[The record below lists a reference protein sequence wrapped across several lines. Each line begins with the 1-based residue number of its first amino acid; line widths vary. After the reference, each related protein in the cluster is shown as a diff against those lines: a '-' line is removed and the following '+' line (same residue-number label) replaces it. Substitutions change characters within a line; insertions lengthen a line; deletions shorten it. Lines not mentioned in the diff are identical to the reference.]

1 MPVIVAI
8 LVGASALGAFLF
20 FAFRRLLTFLH
31 LFQQEEYDNGRF
43 LIWLGRRRA
52 FDRRLSAA
60 LVGAGAIGT
69 IVGNGIAP
77 PLTLGLSAVAALAVG
92 FYESDPR
99 KEGKKPLNLT
109 KRARRI
115 LGVALGLVVLLL
127 VIVAFELAPGH
138 FVPGVGH
145 SRLLSVVAA
154 AIAIVIVQA
163 MPLYLVAANLL
174 LIPFERSV
182 NEGFLAEAR
191 AILAREKPTIIA
203 ITGSYGKTSTKHIL
217 AHILSTAVPTLA
229 TPGSVNTPLGIARIV
244 REQLMPHHR
253 FFVVEMGAYGVG
265 SIARLCAL
273 APPDLAAITAVGS
286 AHRERFGSE
295 EAVAQA
301 KFEIAEAALSRQ
313 GRVVLNADSISA
325 RLRATRVAAAPGRYV
340 LVGRDVGEVG
350 PEGYHIEAAEQAAT
364 GVAFTLSHK
373 GARYAISAP
382 LYGLHQVDNVA
393 VAFALAVELG
403 VPADTAV
410 AALRTLP
417 QVPHRLQVT
426 HSAGQAIVIDDAYNS
441 NPVGFASALELLAH
455 LAGEGRPSVGEGRR
469 RILVT
474 PGMVELGDQHDAE
487 HRRLGR
493 LAGDLVDVAVVIGA
507 ARIPSFVEGFEA
519 GNRKGRTL
527 ERVASFAEAKAWLE
541 RNARPQD
548 VILYENDLPDLYERK
563 LRL

>member
-1 MPVIVAI
+1 MPVIVTI
-8 LVGASALGAFLF
+8 LLGASALAAFLF

-43 LIWLGRRRA
+43 LVWLGRRRA

-60 LVGAGAIGT
+60 LVGAGAVGAIIGGA
-69 IVGNGIAP
+69 IGP
-77 PLTLGLSAVAALAVG
+77 PLTLGLGALAALVVG
-92 FYESDPR
+92 FHEADPR

-109 KRARRI
+109 KRASRI

-127 VIVAFELAPGH
+127 AIGVLELSFTVQGRLSSIVT
-138 FVPGVGH
+138 V
-145 SRLLSVVAA
+145 VVALA
-154 AIAIVIVQA
+154 LVQA
-163 MPLYLVAANLL
+163 MPLFLVGANLL
-174 LIPFERSV
+174 LFPFERRV
-182 NEGFLAEAR
+182 NEGFLQEAR
-191 AILAREKPTIIA
+191 AILARQKPTLIA
-203 ITGSYGKTSTKHIL
+203 VTGSYGKTSTKHIL

-244 REQLMPHHR
+244 REQLKPHHR

-286 AHRERFGSE
+286 AHRERFKSQE
-295 EAVAQA
+295 TVAQA
-301 KFEIAEAALSRQ
+301 KFEIAEATLSRK
-313 GRVVLNADSISA
+313 GRVVLHADAIPA
-325 RLRATRVAAAPGRYV
+325 QLRAARVAAAPSRYV
-340 LVGRDVGEVG
+340 LVGQDAVVVGA
-350 PEGYHIEAAEQAAT
+350 EGYHIEAAKQTAA
-364 GVAFTLSHK
+364 GIAFTLSHK
-373 GARYAISAP
+373 GARYAIAAP
-382 LYGLHQVDNVA
+382 VYGLHQIGNVA
-393 VAFALAVELG
+393 IAFALAVELG
-403 VPADTAV
+403 IPADTAV

-426 HSAGQAIVIDDAYNS
+426 ANPGQATVIDNSYNS

-455 LAGEGRPSVGEGRR
+455 LAGESRR
-469 RILVT
+469 RILIT
-474 PGMVELGDQHDAE
+474 PGMVELGDQHHAE

-507 ARIPSFVEGFEA
+507 ERIPSFVEGFEA
-519 GNRKGRTL
+519 GDRPGRKL